1 MRTHPTVWTAR
12 RGFSLLALLPFLFA
26 SCSVLFVSPYDEM
39 TDRAATELVVK
50 TETFLG
56 RYAATT
62 DETGKLLK
70 RGKAYDDEA
79 AKFYNDA
86 RGAAAAML
94 IRSEEKDKNEEE
106 IGILQDLG
114 NQYNKLEASHR
125 LGTITKTSASGLR
138 RCSRA
143 LLHVQLTK
151 KHIGTSK
158 TSANTSGSNP

>member
-1 MRTHPTVWTAR
+1 MRRSPLTRLAQPQFYLFT
-12 RGFSLLALLPFLFA
+12 LLVLLMA
-26 SCSVLFVSPYDEM
+26 GCSVLFVSPYDEM
-39 TDRAATELVVK
+39 TDRAATELVTR

-56 RYAATT
+56 RYAAAT
-62 DETGKLLK
+62 DETGRLLR

-114 NQYNKLEASHR
+114 NQYTKLEASHR
-125 LGTITKTSASGLR
+125 LGTITKSSASGLR

-158 TSANTSGSNP
+158 TSATAPNP

>member
-1 MRTHPTVWTAR
+1 MQRHNSIRISR
-12 RGFSLLALLPFLFA
+12 RAAPFLALLPLLLA

-56 RYAATT
+56 RYAAVT
-62 DETGKLLK
+62 DDAGRLV
-70 RGKAYDDEA
+70 KAGRSYDDEA

-114 NQYNKLEASHR
+114 NQYGKLEASHR
-125 LGTITKTSASGLR
+125 LGTITKSSAAGLHR
-138 RCSRA
+138 TLRA

-158 TSANTSGSNP
+158 APASPPGS